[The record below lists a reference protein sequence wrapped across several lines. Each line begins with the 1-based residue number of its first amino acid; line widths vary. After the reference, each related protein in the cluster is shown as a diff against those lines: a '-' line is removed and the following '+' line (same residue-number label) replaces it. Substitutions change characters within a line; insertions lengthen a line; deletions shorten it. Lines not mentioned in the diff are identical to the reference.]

1 MRRDDL
7 VRWLDD
13 YLQIGE
19 IKDYGPQGLQVE
31 GRAEVNRIVGAVDAH
46 LPVAQ
51 AAVNAGG
58 DLLLVHHGILWREVR
73 KISGSFGKLVRF
85 YIENDLNLY
94 GAHLPLDAHPV
105 VGNNAELAR
114 ILGLAVDGWWAKH
127 EGIYLG
133 TVGVSQE
140 GEPFEQLV
148 LRLTERIGAPLAVQH
163 YGPARTHKVAIL
175 SGFGASDFNEAIA
188 MGADTLVT
196 GETSH
201 AAFYTAQNEGVN
213 VIYAGHYQSE
223 TVGVQALGEKLA
235 QDFGLDFVFIDL
247 PTGM

>member
-1 MRRDDL
+1 MRRDEL
-7 VRWLDD
+7 VQWLDG
-13 YLQIGE
+13 YLRIGE

-31 GRAEVNRIVGAVDAH
+31 GRAEVNRVVGAVDAH

-58 DLLLVHHGILWREVR
+58 DLLLVHHGILWRDVR
-73 KISGSFGKLVRF
+73 RISGSFGRLVRF

-94 GAHLPLDAHPV
+94 GAHLPLDAHPE
-105 VGNNAELAR
+105 VGNNAQLAQ
-114 ILGLAVDGWWAKH
+114 ILGLEVAEWWGKH
-127 EGIYLG
+127 EGTFLG
-133 TVGVSQE
+133 TVGVSPV
-140 GEPFEQLV
+140 GESFEQLV

-163 YGPARTHKVAIL
+163 HGPDSCQKVAIL
-175 SGFGASDFNEAIA
+175 SGFGAGDFNEAVA
-188 MGADTLVT
+188 LGADTIIT

-213 VIYAGHYQSE
+213 IIYAGHYQSE

-235 QDFGLDFVFIDL
+235 SEFGLDFVFVDL